1 MCGEYCLG
9 VIQLNIYLGS
19 PPHTWRIQVI
29 GQLTTGTQRITS
41 TYVENTDQVFKL
53 ISAMNGITSTYVENT
68 RQPKK
73 HQHVN

>member
-19 PPHTWRIQVI
+19 PPHTWRIPSSIKAGV
-29 GQLTTGTQRITS
+29 QLQGITS

-68 RQPKK
+68 
-73 HQHVN
+73 